1 MRVKY
6 NRVSTQIQS
15 GNRFEADTEKYD
27 LTLLDKISGTVPFK
41 DRPQAKILINKIEN
55 TNNNFDLLINN
66 LIKLKNKTLKKNVN
80 IIHIGDS
87 HIQGEIFT
95 NTIKA
100 NFEGYFGKGGVGLN
114 FPYNIAK
121 SNGSSNHLFQ
131 SKNIWTSSKLTS
143 IIGQNEAGLMG
154 YVIKTKDSCI
164 RINYSFK
171 KEPYGFNKI
180 KLFVKN
186 ANNNLKFF
194 IDSLNFKDFTIK
206 DNLCEIKLDKPIE
219 SFYIELKSPKD
230 SITDFYGY
238 SIENDST
245 NGIIYNT
252 IGVNGAKFS
261 DFIQTPNFWTQLK
274 NIEADCVIL
283 SMGTNEAQNNNLDLF
298 NNNLLTMVAK
308 IKIMYPDAAI
318 IITTPPISYYK
329 KIKLNSN
336 VNLISEIIKK
346 FCLENNISY
355 WDLYCIQEE
364 IDHSVK
370 WKNNKL
376 LRPDLIHYSGD
387 GYRLQANLFIIAFQK
402 SWFSYYHN

>member
-1 MRVKY
+1 MMNSSRVILFNIVLMLLFTSFSGRRNELSIFKEVYSCVNYEKNTIGMGTDKY
-6 NRVSTQIQS
+6 LFSFFNH
-15 GNRFEADTEKYD
+15 
-27 LTLLDKISGTVPFK
+27 LDHFLKTRMGKI
-41 DRPQAKILINKIEN
+41 
-55 TNNNFDLLINN
+55 
-66 LIKLKNKTLKKNVN
+66 N
-80 IIHIGDS
+80 IVHIGDS

-95 NTIKA
+95 NTIRA
-100 NFEGYFGKGGVGLN
+100 IFEGYFGKGGVGLN

-121 SNGSSNHLFQ
+121 SNGSSSHLFK
-131 SKNIWTSSKLTS
+131 SKNIWTSNKLTS
-143 IIGQNEAGLMG
+143 IDGQKDSGLMG
-154 YVIKTKDSCI
+154 YVIQTKDSI
-164 RINYSFK
+164 VRINYSFK
-171 KEPYGFNKI
+171 KEPYSFNKI

-186 ANNNLKFF
+186 ADCNLKFF
-194 IDSLNFKDFTIK
+194 IDSLNFKNYMIK
-206 DNLCEIKLDKPIE
+206 DDLCEIKLDKPIE

-230 SITDFYGY
+230 SITNFYGY

-245 NGIIYNT
+245 NGIIYSS

-261 DFIQTPNFWTQLK
+261 DFIKTPNFWSQLK

-298 NNNLLTMVAK
+298 NNNLLTMVKK

-346 FCLENNISY
+346 LCLENNISY

-364 IDHSVK
+364 IDHSVQ

-387 GYRLQANLFIIAFQK
+387 GYMLQANLFISAFQK
-402 SWFSYYHN
+402 SWFRYYHN